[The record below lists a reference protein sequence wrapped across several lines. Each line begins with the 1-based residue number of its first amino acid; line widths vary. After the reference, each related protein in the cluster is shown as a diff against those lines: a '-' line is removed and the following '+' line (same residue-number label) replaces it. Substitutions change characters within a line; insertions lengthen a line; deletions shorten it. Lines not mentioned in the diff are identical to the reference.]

1 MTERVRQDT
10 KREGQGVSPHLLEDS
25 ERSGTRA
32 TVFLR
37 GFFCLFFICLYR
49 VSKIPLEREFN
60 KLYKKILRSKELL
73 LIYLKTEYSIA
84 YDSFIRV

>member
-10 KREGQGVSPHLLEDS
+10 KREEQGVSPHILVDS

-37 GFFCLFFICLYR
+37 GFFCLFFICLYT
-49 VSKIPLEREFN
+49 VYKIPLEGEFN
-60 KLYKKILRSKELL
+60 RLSKEIVQSKELPV
-73 LIYLKTEYSIA
+73 IYLKTEYSIS
-84 YDSFIRV
+84 YDLFI